1 MPNVVK
7 IGDMASG
14 HSCWPPHPTLT
25 GSFNVKANGLGVHRI
40 GDHIAPHCCGVVC
53 HPSMAATGS
62 TTVKANGIPIT
73 RVGDMA
79 NCGSVLVTGSFNV
92 IINDAPKPPKPVNKL
107 PEEYN
112 TEAVQALSIVAG
124 YEAAYDDE
132 DSIGNIPS
140 NQYRT
145 YNNETRDPI
154 TDPNSLGSS
163 GNSAIANKKPNI
175 RARLDKIIV
184 AMNEAGIKNHSEQAM
199 LLAQLDHESA
209 GFAKL
214 SEGLYSADGVWK
226 LRGSTLSKYGV
237 TLQSLYTEQSSK
249 GKIQMYEFMY
259 LDKYRDKGFKMG
271 NISDGDGIKYK
282 GRGYIQLTG
291 KALYVEFSKLTKLDL
306 TNSPELAEQE
316 DTAIEIAIQYWISR
330 GCRTPAQKGD
340 VETVTRKINGGLNG
354 LDDRKRKYYDYLTD
368 ANNGEFDMPKTNTT
382 PTSTSTSTT
391 QERTDVSNTGL
402 VNNPNLQLSPNF
414 TLGKLSSLC
423 IFPHKVKAQGQFT
436 EQQIIYNLKMLATNV
451 LEKIWAKYPN
461 FRVNSGFRTFTK
473 GVSQHEKG
481 QAADLQWPGI
491 SNLEYLERAKW
502 IRANI
507 TYDQLLFEHGNTI
520 WIHVSFDPNKKR
532 QRLDCKTMYR
542 SKFTNGLT
550 LYYK

>member
-14 HSCWPPHPTLT
+14 HACYAPHPTLT

-40 GDHIAPHCCGVVC
+40 GDNIAPHCCGIVC

-306 TNSPELAEQE
+306 TNSPELAEKE

-368 ANNGEFDMPKTNTT
+368 ANNGEFDMPKTTIT
-382 PTSTSTSTT
+382 PKP
-391 QERTDVSNTGL
+391 QDKIDVAKTGL
-402 VNNPNLQLSPNF
+402 SNSPDLQLSEHF
-414 TLGKLSSLC
+414 TLGQLSTKAVYR
-423 IFPHKVKAQGQFT
+423 HKIKASPEFT
-436 EQQIIYNLKMLATNV
+436 EQQIIYHLKMLATNV

-461 FRVNSGFRTFTK
+461 FTVNSGFRTLTK
-473 GVSQHEKG
+473 GISQHEKG
-481 QAADLQWPGI
+481 QAADIQWRGI

-502 IRANI
+502 LRANI
-507 TYDQLLFEHGNTI
+507 IYDQFLFEHGNSI
-520 WIHVSFDPNKKR
+520 WLHFSYDPNKPK
-532 QRLDCKTMYR
+532 QRLDCKTMYKE
-542 SKFTNGLT
+542 KFTNGLT